1 MRAHTGPVKHHVKHT
16 HPMQQRHKE
25 THTRHTPHTASGPAG
40 PLNNCALSLIGRVNN
55 EPMYIRD
62 NIETVL
68 HRPTTYIRA
77 QP

>member
-25 THTRHTPHTASGPAG
+25 THTRHTPHTASGPGPAG

-55 EPMYIRD
+55 EPIYKRQYR
-62 NIETVL
+62 N
-68 HRPTTYIRA
+68 TTT
-77 QP
+77 